1 MAYFKING
9 VDYSTFVSGLKV
21 TKTHIYTSQ
30 TNAAGD
36 TVADYI
42 NAKRVIEVNIIPLD
56 AAALASLLT
65 AVDNF
70 DVSLSFLNPQTGA
83 IEENVACIIPSNAI
97 EYYTIQADKTLTK
110 AFNLSFTEL

>member
-1 MAYFKING
+1 MSYFKINN
-9 VDYSTFVSGLKV
+9 VDYSSYVSGLKV

-42 NAKRVIEVNIIPLD
+42 NSKRVIEVSIIPID
-56 AAALASLLT
+56 AAALSTLLT
-65 AVDNF
+65 AIDNF
-70 DVSLSFLNPQTGA
+70 DVTLSFLNPTTGA
-83 IEENVACIIPSNAI
+83 IEDVACIIPSNAI
-97 EYYTIQADKTLTK
+97 EYYTIQADKVLTK

>member
-9 VDYSTFVSGLKV
+9 VDYSTSVSGLKV

-42 NAKRVIEVNIIPLD
+42 NTKRVIEVNIIPLD

-70 DVSLSFLNPQTGA
+70 NVSLSFLNPTTGA
-83 IEENVACIIPSNAI
+83 IEDNVNCIIPSNAI
-97 EYYTIQADKTLTK
+97 EYYTIQADKVLTK

>member
-1 MAYFKING
+1 MAYFKINNI
-9 VDYSTFVSGLKV
+9 DYSANVSELKV
-21 TKTHIYTSQ
+21 TKTHIYTAQ

-42 NAKRVIEVNIIPLD
+42 NAKRVIEVTIIPLE
-56 AAALASLLT
+56 AAALANLLT

-70 DVSLSFLNPQTGA
+70 NVYISFLNPQSGA

-97 EYYTIQADKTLTK
+97 EYYTIRVDKVLSK
-110 AFNLSFTEL
+110 AFTLSFTEL